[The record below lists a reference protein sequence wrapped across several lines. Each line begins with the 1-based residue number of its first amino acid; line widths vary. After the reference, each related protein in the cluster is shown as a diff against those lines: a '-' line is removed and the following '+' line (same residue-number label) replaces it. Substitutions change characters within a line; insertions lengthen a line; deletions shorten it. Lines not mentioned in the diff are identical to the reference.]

1 METTEPAPI
10 VRIATRGD
18 VAEVVDLY
26 RRLAREQSALR
37 PLWEYAD
44 GFNEPVAESVESI
57 IAADDQTLYVA
68 EESGAVVGFL
78 EAIVERLLD
87 QGEGESVGV
96 VRMIYTLEGVRGV
109 GIGDA
114 MLAHALAVFRGQGI
128 KLFDARVSPGHR
140 SAKNF
145 FEAHGFKAR
154 LIVMHSVDEGGLT
167 T

>member
-10 VRIATRGD
+10 VRVATQGD
-18 VAEVVDLY
+18 VADVVDLY
-26 RRLAREQSALR
+26 RRLAKEQSALR

-44 GFNEPVAESVESI
+44 GFNEPVAESVELI
-57 IAADDQTLYVA
+57 IAADDRTLYVA

-78 EAIVERLLD
+78 EAIVEHLLD

-114 MLAHALAVFRGQGI
+114 MLMHALAVFRGQGI

-167 T
+167 A